1 VLSRGNTISNIA
13 GVAMTRNNTFSIQT
27 APGCPSGNG
36 DCPDYVV
43 TEKFN
48 DITVL
53 NTPFF
58 GPTECVDYEG
68 GDLTLRADSAI
79 YSAMPNFARIP
90 FKEIGVGGSG
100 ETWPLTVLRSS
111 GGKATIPTGPNRVCS
126 VLEYGARADGVTLD
140 TVAIN
145 KAINACKGGGTVV
158 IPAGRRVVT
167 MPFNL
172 SSHQVLSVE
181 GALLGP
187 ETPNTSAWPQL
198 PHFPSYQLSR
208 SGYWT
213 RFAPLV
219 GAFNVTNVTITG
231 GGVIDGRGAWWWT
244 NGVKIKVERPRLVEP
259 MWVTGA

>member
-1 VLSRGNTISNIA
+1 
-13 GVAMTRNNTFSIQT
+13 
-27 APGCPSGNG
+27 
-36 DCPDYVV
+36 
-43 TEKFN
+43 
-48 DITVL
+48 
-53 NTPFF
+53 
-58 GPTECVDYEG
+58 
-68 GDLTLRADSAI
+68 
-79 YSAMPNFARIP
+79 
-90 FKEIGVGGSG
+90 
-100 ETWPLTVLRSS
+100 
-111 GGKATIPTGPNRVCS
+111 

-231 GGVIDGRGAWWWT
+231 GGVIDGRGARWWT
-244 NGVKIKVERPRLVEP
+244 TGVKIKVERPRLVEP